1 MEVTLCPSSSAGI
14 TVSLHLLSTFVIS
27 TVPSPFSVYSYIPH
41 VPAEAEETE
50 NRHPHT
56 SVRAR
61 IMVSS
66 FFIGRF
72 PFLFC

>member
-14 TVSLHLLSTFVIS
+14 TVSLHFVSTRVIS
-27 TVPSPFSVYSYIPH
+27 AVPSLFSVYSYIPL
-41 VPAEAEETE
+41 VPAEAVE
-50 NRHPHT
+50 NRQPQT
-56 SVRAR
+56 IIRAR

-66 FFIGRF
+66 FFIGGF